1 LIGHRDPKTMKITE
15 FRLPANASAPHT
27 LLLGNKVW
35 FTAPKNTYS
44 ELDPATGKVRVFKLT
59 LVAQGQMPMKASLQP
74 PNKRK
79 FALLTAAFLLLV
91 LAGAGMA
98 MGGNNFAIRSL
109 AIVAGLAG
117 VACVRRINVHTPPGS
132 ATEAP
137 QRGDALERLIGRPI
151 GIISLIL
158 IPIMAMASF
167 FLFRDAVQGY
177 HESWPLYLFFW
188 TGIICTLCWAYV
200 VSTLHGP

>member
-1 LIGHRDPKTMKITE
+1 
-15 FRLPANASAPHT
+15 
-27 LLLGNKVW
+27 
-35 FTAPKNTYS
+35 
-44 ELDPATGKVRVFKLT
+44 
-59 LVAQGQMPMKASLQP
+59 MPLNSLQP

-98 MGGNNFAIRSL
+98 MAGNNFAIRSL
-109 AIVAGLAG
+109 AIVAALAG
-117 VACVRRINVHTPPGS
+117 VACVRRINVHAPPGS

-137 QRGDALERLIGRPI
+137 QQGGGKLATLIRHPI

-158 IPIMAMASF
+158 VPIMAMASF
-167 FLFRDAVQGY
+167 FLYKDAVQGY

>member
-1 LIGHRDPKTMKITE
+1 MSL
-15 FRLPANASAPHT
+15 N
-27 LLLGNKVW
+27 
-35 FTAPKNTYS
+35 
-44 ELDPATGKVRVFKLT
+44 
-59 LVAQGQMPMKASLQP
+59 SLQP

-79 FALLTAAFLLLV
+79 FALLTAAFLLLA

-98 MGGNNFAIRSL
+98 MGENNFAIRSL
-109 AIVAGLAG
+109 AVVAGLAG
-117 VACVRRINVHTPPGS
+117 LACVRRINVHTPPGS

-137 QRGDALERLIGRPI
+137 QQGEGKLAILIGRPI

-167 FLFRDAVQGY
+167 FLYRDAVQGY
-177 HESWPLYLFFW
+177 HESWPLYLFVW
-188 TGIICTLCWAYV
+188 TGIICTLCWAYA